1 MSLGS
6 KVIGKIVYQF
16 NMSKIQSSKNKIDG
30 LKNRAISYANMNYC
44 VSKSEG
50 KSKDALV
57 NVIEE
62 LKKLS
67 QEVANMLED
76 TANDLEYVKNEMQ
89 RVDNDIASKIE
100 KKFNS

>member
-1 MSLGS
+1 MSFGS
-6 KVIGKIVYQF
+6 EIIDNIVYQF
-16 NMSKIQSSKNKIDG
+16 NMSKIQSSKKKIDD
-30 LKNRAISYANMNYC
+30 LKNRAITYANMNYC
-44 VSKSEG
+44 MSKSKG

-76 TANDLEYVKNEMQ
+76 TASDLEYVKNEMQ

>member
-1 MSLGS
+1 MS
-6 KVIGKIVYQF
+6 KIIDNIVYQF
-16 NMSKIQSSKNKIDG
+16 NMSKIQASKKKVDG
-30 LKNRAISYANMNYC
+30 LKNRAITYANMNYSM
-44 VSKSEG
+44 SKSKG
-50 KSKDALV
+50 KSKVALV

-76 TANDLEYVKNEMQ
+76 TANDLEYVKKEMQ
-89 RVDNDIASKIE
+89 RVDNDIASKIG